1 MLQNKQEILRQVI
14 SKKQTIEIHYIN
26 NEKIVSIRKLS
37 DVKYSQEYGLDYIKA
52 YCHTRKEYRT
62 FKISRIKQ
70 IRIIQDE
77 FLSISQESKGSLKKV
92 YNKNTVDQNQSM
104 KDVLRYIVTC
114 YGAEIYQDKQRLS
127 NLIADLY
134 TGEERLKR
142 VYRRSISEDLL
153 SIKVYKLSLKPL
165 SQRKGHYEQL
175 IKLYCDENFYSQ
187 DLGKQIIDSFVW
199 GLDLPLFIS
208 QECEELFVKARQGD
222 AVAQNRLGICYYA
235 GEGIEQDYVEAVKWF
250 QKSAEQGDK
259 WGQYHLA
266 IHYANGNGIEQN
278 YEEAVKWYQK
288 AAEQGYCNAQNR
300 LGVCYYNGDGIEQNY
315 EEAVKWFQ
323 KSAEQG
329 YSWGQYNLGNCCYS
343 GKGIQQNYEEA
354 VKWFRKA
361 AEQGNCNAQYNLG
374 ICYYNGTS
382 VEQNYKEAVKWYWKA
397 AEQRNCNA
405 QNRLGVCYYN
415 GDGIEQN
422 YEEAVKW
429 FQKSAEQGNCNA
441 QYNLGNC
448 YYNGQG
454 VEQNYEEAVKWL
466 RKSANQGNKDALA
479 FLKEHG
485 ITIN

>member
-250 QKSAEQGDK
+250 QKSAEQGYK
-259 WGQYHLA
+259 WGQYYLA
-266 IHYANGNGIEQN
+266 IHYANGNGVEQN
-278 YEEAVKWYQK
+278 YEEAVKWYRK

>member
-1 MLQNKQEILRQVI
+1 MLQNKQEILKQVI

-77 FLSISQESKGSLKKV
+77 FLSISQESKGLLKQV

-175 IKLYCDENFYSQ
+175 IKLYCEENFYSQ

-415 GDGIEQN
+415 GNGIEQN

>member
-250 QKSAEQGDK
+250 QKSAEQGYK
-259 WGQYHLA
+259 WGQYYLA
-266 IHYANGNGIEQN
+266 IHYANGNGVEQN
-278 YEEAVKWYQK
+278 YEEAVKWYRK
-288 AAEQGYCNAQNR
+288 AAEQGY
-300 LGVCYYNGDGIEQNY
+300 
-315 EEAVKWFQ
+315 
-323 KSAEQG
+323 
-329 YSWGQYNLGNCCYS
+329 
-343 GKGIQQNYEEA
+343 
-354 VKWFRKA
+354 
-361 AEQGNCNAQYNLG
+361 
-374 ICYYNGTS
+374 
-382 VEQNYKEAVKWYWKA
+382 
-397 AEQRNCNA
+397 CNA

>member
-1 MLQNKQEILRQVI
+1 M
-14 SKKQTIEIHYIN
+14 
-26 NEKIVSIRKLS
+26 
-37 DVKYSQEYGLDYIKA
+37 
-52 YCHTRKEYRT
+52 
-62 FKISRIKQ
+62 
-70 IRIIQDE
+70 
-77 FLSISQESKGSLKKV
+77 
-92 YNKNTVDQNQSM
+92 
-104 KDVLRYIVTC
+104 
-114 YGAEIYQDKQRLS
+114 
-127 NLIADLY
+127 
-134 TGEERLKR
+134 KR

-175 IKLYCDENFYSQ
+175 IKLYCEENFYSQ

-329 YSWGQYNLGNCCYS
+329 
-343 GKGIQQNYEEA
+343 
-354 VKWFRKA
+354 
-361 AEQGNCNAQYNLG
+361 
-374 ICYYNGTS
+374 
-382 VEQNYKEAVKWYWKA
+382 
-397 AEQRNCNA
+397 
-405 QNRLGVCYYN
+405 
-415 GDGIEQN
+415 
-422 YEEAVKW
+422 
-429 FQKSAEQGNCNA
+429 NCNA

>member
-14 SKKQTIEIHYIN
+14 SKKRTIEIHYIN

-77 FLSISQESKGSLKKV
+77 FLSISQESKGSFKKI
-92 YNKNTVDQNQSM
+92 YNKNTVEQNQSM

-175 IKLYCDENFYSQ
+175 IKLYCEENFYSQ

-199 GLDLPLFIS
+199 GLDLSLFIS

-222 AVAQNRLGICYYA
+222 AVAQNRLGIYYDT
-235 GEGIEQDYVEAVKWF
+235 GEGIEKDYVEAVKWF
-250 QKSAEQGDK
+250 QKSAEQGYK
-259 WGQYHLA
+259 WGQYYLA
-266 IHYANGNGIEQN
+266 IHYANGNGVEQNYEEAVKWYRKAAEQGNVLAQNSLGNYCYRIEQNYTEAVKWYRKAAEQGYSWGQYNLGACYYSGKGIQQNYEEAVKWYQKAAEQENSDAQNRLGVCYYNGNGVEQNYEEAVKWFQKSAELGYSWGQYNLGNCYYSGKGIQQN

-288 AAEQGYCNAQNR
+288 AAEQGNCKAQN
-300 LGVCYYNGDGIEQNY
+300 
-315 EEAVKWFQ
+315 
-323 KSAEQG
+323 
-329 YSWGQYNLGNCCYS
+329 
-343 GKGIQQNYEEA
+343 
-354 VKWFRKA
+354 
-361 AEQGNCNAQYNLG
+361 
-374 ICYYNGTS
+374 
-382 VEQNYKEAVKWYWKA
+382 
-397 AEQRNCNA
+397 
-405 QNRLGVCYYN
+405 
-415 GDGIEQN
+415 
-422 YEEAVKW
+422 
-429 FQKSAEQGNCNA
+429 
-441 QYNLGNC
+441 NLGNC

-454 VEQNYEEAVKWL
+454 IEQNYEEAVKWL

>member
-250 QKSAEQGDK
+250 QKSAEQGYK
-259 WGQYHLA
+259 WGQYYLA
-266 IHYANGNGIEQN
+266 IHYANGNGVEQN
-278 YEEAVKWYQK
+278 YDEAVKWYRK
-288 AAEQGYCNAQNR
+288 AAEQGY
-300 LGVCYYNGDGIEQNY
+300 
-315 EEAVKWFQ
+315 
-323 KSAEQG
+323 
-329 YSWGQYNLGNCCYS
+329 
-343 GKGIQQNYEEA
+343 
-354 VKWFRKA
+354 
-361 AEQGNCNAQYNLG
+361 
-374 ICYYNGTS
+374 
-382 VEQNYKEAVKWYWKA
+382 
-397 AEQRNCNA
+397 CNA